1 MFSMGQREKLILKIL
16 SGANDNN
23 ISFNELCNLLQSF
36 DFYLRVKGSL
46 HIYYRMDIEEI
57 LNIQERNGKA
67 KPYQVKQVRNI
78 IIKYQLGGTLDV

>member
-1 MFSMGQREKLILKIL
+1 MGQREKLILKIL

-36 DFYLRVKGSL
+36 DFYLRVKGSH

-57 LNIQERNGKA
+57 LISKSEMGKLS
-67 KPYQVKQVRNI
+67 RI
-78 IIKYQLGGTLDV
+78 R